1 MDEADGGSDD
11 SMRSRA
17 PASSRKLHVLLEM
30 NRRVLAAGIAAFV
43 FVGTVVV
50 GLAAAGPAQL
60 TAGDPVETLF
70 QAHVT
75 AIVTG
80 VTLVLTLNQLVL
92 SQELGAAGDQRERM
106 EGATTFREDVA
117 DAIGLA
123 IAPADPAEFL
133 AAMLDAADER
143 AEALADAAPDDGEV
157 ADHVT
162 ELTDAVRSN
171 AVTTSDSLR
180 GTEFGDFE
188 VVSAALDF
196 NYSWKLYAAKRL
208 RAQHGDALSDEA
220 QEALDDLVDL
230 LSLFGPAREHIKTLY
245 FQWELVDLSR
255 VMSYAAVPALLVTT
269 TVLAFFDPTAPW
281 LAGSTLGVADVLL
294 VFAVANTVAVVPFAI
309 LLAYVLRIAT
319 VAKRTLSIGPFILRD
334 TDRSFDY
341 EGA

>member
-1 MDEADGGSDD
+1 MDEAEGGSDD

-17 PASSRKLHVLLEM
+17 PESSRKLHVLLET
-30 NRRVLAAGIAAFV
+30 NRRIVAAGIAGFV
-43 FVGTVVV
+43 FVGTVVL
-50 GLAAAGPAQL
+50 GLAVAGPAQL
-60 TAGDPVETLF
+60 TAGDPIETLF

-75 AIVTG
+75 AIITG

-106 EGATTFREDVA
+106 EGAMTFREDVA
-117 DAIGLA
+117 DAVGLA

-133 AAMLDAADER
+133 TAMLDAADER
-143 AEALADAAPDDGEV
+143 AEALADAASADGE
-157 ADHVT
+157 AAEHVT
-162 ELTDAVRSN
+162 ALTDAVRSN
-171 AVTTSDSLR
+171 AATTSNSLE
-180 GTEFGDFE
+180 GSEFGDFD

-208 RAQHGDALSDEA
+208 SSEHADELSEEA
-220 QEALDDLVDL
+220 QEALDDLIDL

-255 VMSYAAVPALLVTT
+255 AMTYAAVPALLVTS
-269 TVLAFFDPTAPW
+269 TVLVFFDPTAPW
-281 LAGSTLGVADVLL
+281 LAGSTLGIADVLL
-294 VFAVANTVAVVPFAI
+294 VFALANTVAVVPFAI
-309 LLAYVLRIAT
+309 LLAYVLRVAT

-341 EGA
+341 DDA